1 MRPPTRR
8 WIAVSPRSTI
18 RAFAEVQDIVHRNAL
33 WVPLVHQGLALV
45 SNKRIKNVRAHH
57 VYGSL
62 TYKGLDYAP

>member
-1 MRPPTRR
+1 VAALDDATR
-8 WIAVSPRSTI
+8 I
-18 RAFAEVQDIVHRNAL
+18 RAFAEVQDIVQRNAL

-62 TYKGLDYAP
+62 IYKGLDYAP